1 MRAIALL
8 WVCGL
13 MVACGQGEG
22 TTVNQSLVKETQ
34 SGSLQGAWADKAA
47 DIQVFRGVPFAQP
60 PVGELRWRPPAPM
73 APWRDVKSAEH
84 FGPACYQAFSEDAF
98 VWSRG
103 EFERSEDCLYLNIW
117 ANAEPAEPLPVMVWF
132 HGGAH
137 TGGFAHVELF
147 DGTALARKGVLV
159 VTVNYRLGPW
169 GFFAHPALSAE
180 SAENSSGNYGLLDKI
195 AALQWVQDNIQAFGG
210 DATNVTIFGQ
220 SAGSMSV
227 CALMASPLAEGLFHK
242 AIGQSAACFNRY
254 GRDPSGEER
263 GAKLAD
269 YLLPNTATISAEDL
283 RSLSNDQLLQASTD
297 SGWDRGGGLISVDG
311 WVLPEAPQTTFA
323 NGKQAKV
330 PVLLGSLANEGIELL
345 TLHASLTEAEFDAY
359 LATKFGGLAAPIK
372 QAYDAERLISPGL
385 AQRSIETDL
394 FMALPM
400 RQWAGYQTAIGA
412 PSYLY
417 FMDYVP
423 PAYQIYRVDQPDLDL
438 PGGPRSAG
446 AYHSA
451 DLAFVFNNVGNSGD
465 FWNDDDFTMAN
476 RISDYWTRFAKT
488 GNPSHAEHPSWEPY
502 SAQTHNTMM
511 LNLAGEQ
518 KPGALREKIDLLAA
532 AQGALVE
539 HHRS

>member
-1 MRAIALL
+1 M
-8 WVCGL
+8 
-13 MVACGQGEG
+13 
-22 TTVNQSLVKETQ
+22 NQSLVKETR
-34 SGSLQGAWADKAA
+34 SGSVQGAWADKAA
-47 DIQVFRGVPFAQP
+47 GIQVFRGVPFAQP
-60 PVGELRWRPPAPM
+60 PVGELRWRPPAPIK
-73 APWRDVKSAEH
+73 PWRDVKSAEH

-103 EFERSEDCLYLNIW
+103 TFKRSEDCLYLNIW
-117 ANAEPAEPLPVMVWF
+117 ADAEPAEPLPVMVWF

-137 TGGFAHVELF
+137 TGGFAHVDLF
-147 DGTALARKGVLV
+147 DGTALTRKGVLV

-169 GFFAHPALSAE
+169 GFLAHPALSAE
-180 SAENSSGNYGLLDKI
+180 SDKHSSGNFGLLDKI

-210 DATNVTIFGQ
+210 DAANVTIFGQ

-263 GAKLAD
+263 GAMLAD
-269 YLLPNTATISAEDL
+269 YLLPDTATISAEDL
-283 RSLSNDQLLQASTD
+283 RGVSNDQLLKASTD
-297 SGWDRGGGLISVDG
+297 SGWDPGSGLISVDG

-323 NGKQAKV
+323 NGKQTKV

-345 TLHASLTEAEFDAY
+345 ALNASLTEADFDTY
-359 LATKFGGLAAPIK
+359 LETKFGELAAPIK
-372 QAYDAERLISPGL
+372 LAYAAERLISPGL

-400 RQWAGYQTAIGA
+400 RQWAEYQAAIDA

-423 PAYQIYRVDQPDLDL
+423 PAYQIYRVDQPNLDL
-438 PGGPRSAG
+438 PDGPRSAG

-451 DLAFVFNNVGNSGD
+451 DLAFVFNNVGKSGD
-465 FWNDDDFTMAN
+465 FWNDDDFTMAD
-476 RISDYWTRFAKT
+476 RISDYWTSFAKT
-488 GNPSHAEHPSWEPY
+488 GNPNHGEHPSWEPY
-502 SAQTHNTMM
+502 EAQTHNTMM

-518 KPGALREKIDLLAA
+518 RPGALREKIDSLASA
-532 AQGALVE
+532 KSALTE
-539 HHRS
+539 HHKN